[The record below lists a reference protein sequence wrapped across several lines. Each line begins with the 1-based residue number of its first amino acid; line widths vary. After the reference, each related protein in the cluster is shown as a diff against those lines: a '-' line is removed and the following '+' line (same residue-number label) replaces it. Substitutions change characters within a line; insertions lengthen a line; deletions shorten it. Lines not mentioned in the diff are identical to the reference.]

1 MVTIIVETVWL
12 VQIDNVKCVRCHSN
26 HSLHSEV
33 EPLCVLGGVEVKVQP
48 EIVLIGST
56 THMHT

>member
-1 MVTIIVETVWL
+1 MVTIIVEAVWL

-33 EPLCVLGGVEVKVQP
+33 EPLSVLCGVEVKVQP
-48 EIVLIGST
+48 
-56 THMHT
+56 